1 MATVVTVPRDSA
13 LQLRLVVGTNPDTGA
28 PIVNS
33 KTFNKVKSTA
43 IEQDA
48 YDVANA
54 LIGLQKLLMRSDSE
68 KNPNLRSSKFL
79 AELKTVMSDKKKRI
93 AYCPVFLI
101 FNWGIGQLANQ

>member
-13 LQLRLVVGTNPDTGA
+13 LQLRLVVGTNPETGA

-33 KTFNKVKSTA
+33 KTFNKIKSTV

-54 LIGLQKLLMRSDSE
+54 LVDLQKYAVDEIRFEQES
-68 KNPNLRSSKFL
+68 
-79 AELKTVMSDKKKRI
+79 
-93 AYCPVFLI
+93 
-101 FNWGIGQLANQ
+101 QLTE